1 MFVKRVGEG
10 SMDKEEMLRRITAS
24 WYALASN
31 VAGNV
36 LLDVKIP
43 LEDLVEE
50 VAYYLVEC
58 PGRPS
63 RLSLASI
70 LGKEA
75 VSKFTEVLARVGLRP
90 TPLFGLEPDD
100 IAYVFALAGL
110 LAEAE
115 LLGDSTAPAYRLWLV
130 DEIIEKVAEKLKGN
144 EDYCIDLLASALKA
158 LIEEDE
164 RELES

>member
-1 MFVKRVGEG
+1 ME
-10 SMDKEEMLRRITAS
+10 KEEKLRRITAS
-24 WYALASN
+24 WYALANNVASN
-31 VAGNV
+31 V
-36 LLDVKIP
+36 LDIKVP

-63 RLSLASI
+63 NLNLISV
-70 LGKEA
+70 LGKEIDT
-75 VSKFTEVLARVGLRP
+75 KFTELLTRAGLRP
-90 TPLFGLEPDD
+90 VPFFGIQIDD

-115 LLGDSTAPAYRLWLV
+115 LLGDNTAPAYRLWLL
-130 DEIIEKVAEKLKGN
+130 DEIIENISNRLKEN
-144 EDYCIDLLASALKA
+144 SDYCTDLLASALRA
-158 LIEEDE
+158 LIEEDR